1 MPNATGYLISGVST
15 YSRDGPDHFGT
26 LGRVNIFKGV
36 QTSVSVMPGDLR
48 AVVWSLNARH
58 MGVQQWWEP
67 TMRAA

>member
-48 AVVWSLNARH
+48 AVVWSL
-58 MGVQQWWEP
+58 MQGIWGCSSGGSP
-67 TMRAA
+67 L